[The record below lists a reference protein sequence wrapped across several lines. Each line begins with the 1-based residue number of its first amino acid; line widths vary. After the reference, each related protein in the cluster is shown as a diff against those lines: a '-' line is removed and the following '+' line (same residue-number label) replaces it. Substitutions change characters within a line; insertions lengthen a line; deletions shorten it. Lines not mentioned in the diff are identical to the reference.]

1 MKFREN
7 SGERGFTLI
16 ELLVVIAII
25 GILSSVILTSLTAA
39 RKKGRDARRLE
50 DIKSIANDIAIAHNG
65 SSPTKFAC
73 GSPTADAT
81 ANQRANLCTFPNLA
95 SFTDPGSDTT
105 TAVCLTTAAGGLPT
119 GLTACNYVIGKEA
132 LATEGATTEKYEVCA
147 YLEAGGGPLSGAGM
161 VSVSSVSNGS
171 VIAGCL

>member
-1 MKFREN
+1 MKFREG
-7 SGERGFTLI
+7 SSKGFTLI

-65 SSPTKFAC
+65 SSPSALATCTGASAIVSTC
-73 GSPTADAT
+73 TA
-81 ANQRANLCTFPNLA
+81 PNLSA
-95 SFTDPGSDTT
+95 YTDPGVNSGD
-105 TAVCLTTAAGGLPT
+105 AACLKT
-119 GLTACNYVIGKEA
+119 GPASGPACNYVIGKAA
-132 LATEGATTEKYEVCA
+132 LAAGATTENYQVCA
-147 YLEAGGGPLSGAGM
+147 YLEAGGGPIVAAGM
-161 VSVSSVSNGS
+161 VSVSSASNGS